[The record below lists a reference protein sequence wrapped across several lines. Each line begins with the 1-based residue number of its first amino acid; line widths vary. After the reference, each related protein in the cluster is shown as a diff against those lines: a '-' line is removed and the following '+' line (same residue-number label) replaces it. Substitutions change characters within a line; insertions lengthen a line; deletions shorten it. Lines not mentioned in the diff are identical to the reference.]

1 MAVPFRQS
9 LRRAAL
15 PIWQAI
21 FHHPFLLELSTGR
34 LPRQKFAFFIRQDFL
49 YLQEFTR
56 VLCLGGAKAPDLETM
71 DLFARHAHNTVL
83 VEQAVH
89 IAFARR
95 LGLSGRNLERTPA
108 APVTQAYTRHLLS
121 VAELESLG
129 ELAASILPCY
139 WIYQEVGTRLQRSLP
154 KNPLYAR
161 WVRAYAGKEFRAL
174 VQEQFR
180 LIDRLG
186 REATAAERGR
196 MTERFVTSSRYEYL
210 FWEQAYQLRGW
221 PV

>member
-1 MAVPFRQS
+1 MAAPLRQA
-9 LRRAAL
+9 LRRAAA

-21 FHHPFLLELSTGR
+21 FQHPFILELGAGT
-34 LPRQKFAFFIRQDFL
+34 LPREKFRFFIRQDFL
-49 YLQEFTR
+49 YLRDFAR
-56 VLCLGGAKAPDLETM
+56 VLCLGGAKAPGLPTM

-83 VEQAVH
+83 VEQALH
-89 IAFARR
+89 GTFARR
-95 LGLSGRNLERTPA
+95 LGISLKGLARTSP

-121 VAELESLG
+121 VAELEGLG
-129 ELAASILPCY
+129 ALVVAILPCY

-154 KNPLYAR
+154 KDPLYAR

-186 REATAAERGR
+186 REATASQRSR
-196 MTERFVTSSRYEYL
+196 MTEHFVMSSRYEYL

>member
-1 MAVPFRQS
+1 MAVPLRQS

-21 FHHPFLLELSTGR
+21 FHHPFILELGAGT
-34 LPRQKFAFFIRQDFL
+34 LPREKFRFFICQDFL

-56 VLCLGGAKAPDLETM
+56 VLCLGGAKAPDLKTM

-83 VEQAVH
+83 VEQAIH
-89 IAFARR
+89 ITFARR

-121 VAELESLG
+121 VAELEPLG
-129 ELAASILPCY
+129 ELVAAILPCY
-139 WIYQEVGTRLQRSLP
+139 WIYQEVGMRLQRSRP
-154 KNPLYAR
+154 KDPLYAR
-161 WVRAYAGKEFRAL
+161 WVRAYAGKEFREL

-186 REATAAERGR
+186 GEATASQRAR
-196 MTERFVTSSRYEYL
+196 MTERFVMSSRYEYL